1 MLIISLRSFNISKS
15 PPSEKRVG
23 QNLFIR
29 TEDDTIQCVIIKD
42 TPVTPK
48 DVTQSSDA
56 LVATLLRCPRD
67 LQPEVDFYISGRFTP
82 SAIRDFENLA
92 DKVWSRF
99 FRGRRDKTGFH
110 SDERCFIRV
119 RARVP
124 MVEQLVPPSENIE
137 E

>member
-1 MLIISLRSFNISKS
+1 MLIISLRSFNISEL

-23 QNLFIR
+23 QNLLIR
-29 TEDDTIQCVIIKD
+29 TDEDTIQCVIVQD

-56 LVATLLRCPRD
+56 LVATLLHCPRD
-67 LQPEVDFYISGRFTP
+67 LQPEVDFYISGNFTP

-92 DKVWSRF
+92 DEVWRRF
-99 FRGRRDKTGFH
+99 FRGQRDKTGFH

-124 MVEQLVPPSENIE
+124 IVEQLLPPSENID
-137 E
+137 